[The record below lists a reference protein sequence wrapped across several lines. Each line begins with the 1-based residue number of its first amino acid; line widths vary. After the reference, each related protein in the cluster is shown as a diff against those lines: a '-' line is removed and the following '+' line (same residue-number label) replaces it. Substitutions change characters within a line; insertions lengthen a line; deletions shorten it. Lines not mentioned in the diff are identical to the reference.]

1 MAAARPKGGPVSA
14 AEEEAILAALRAG
27 RSVRDV
33 GAEFRRGKTTV
44 SDVARR
50 NGLELADVRRTKLAA
65 EARSRY
71 AAEARIGLV
80 SEGLEALARALP
92 SVPPPKDMREWAL
105 AVAILIDKR
114 RLEDSIDPTTRGG
127 EIAELFKKMQEDEKN
142 G

>member
-33 GAEFRRGKTTV
+33 GAEVGRSKSTV
-44 SDVARR
+44 ANVAKR
-50 NGLELADVRRTKLAA
+50 NGLELVDVHGTKRAA